1 MGSVGQ
7 NEEMSCHALSLFG
20 VAQTRPGVDARVPV
34 FERGARVME
43 GLKAGGA
50 AKEWTDRRVGGLV
63 LGLSI

>member
-7 NEEMSCHALSLFG
+7 NEEMSRHALSALRRRG
-20 VAQTRPGVDARVPV
+20 RDAREPV

-50 AKEWTDRRVGGLV
+50 AKEGIDLRVGGLV